1 MVWAN
6 EFANLAN
13 DISDM
18 HKERADHIR
27 DLNRDIKQTKNNWNA
42 ERAKMKTEFLANFK
56 TWDKTRA
63 NEVAELR
70 SLTQAL
76 LTELNKGDKARAKEV
91 NDLKGAVQMS
101 LKNFRDE
108 DMAGFKK
115 ENKDRAQNIARFKL
129 EVGKMISEFKK
140 DRDFAAAAW
149 QELVSGIAPGQKK
162 KIRVKEEVGKGKK
175 QSRKKKA

>member
-13 DISDM
+13 EISNM

-27 DLNRDIKQTKNNWNA
+27 ELKRDIKQTKSNWNG
-42 ERAKMKTEFLANFK
+42 ERAKMKSEFLANFNA
-56 TWDKTRA
+56 WDKER
-63 NEVAELR
+63 V
-70 SLTQAL
+70 
-76 LTELNKGDKARAKEV
+76 KKV

-101 LKNFRDE
+101 LKNFRNE
-108 DMAGFKK
+108 DMARIKK
-115 ENKDRAQNIARFKL
+115 ESKERAQNIAQFKL

-162 KIRVKEEVGKGKK
+162 KIRVKEEVGKEKK
-175 QSRKKKA
+175 QTRKKKA